1 MSDFQS
7 FRSHFPQFTEKELK
21 EAIEISKGSVNWI
34 EYNKWVEEGRPY
46 EEHDEVLMNLKL
58 EYESQTR
65 SVETRQY
72 ADGKRECRNGVS
84 THRNSRN
91 AVQNIRKT
99 SNETPSAIGTKTTAH
114 EEASVVPRLER
125 MMSSNRLPTYSQILI
140 YQTRDSRAVYSCEK
154 KEIIDRENLL
164 HQQEEYANKLEQMK
178 LEIRK
183 TSIKHIKMENKV
195 YLSAESQCLQDEH
208 DKFVHTIF

>member
-65 SVETRQY
+65 SV
-72 ADGKRECRNGVS
+72 GKLLISLLICTHS
-84 THRNSRN
+84 T
-91 AVQNIRKT
+91 T
-99 SNETPSAIGTKTTAH
+99 SF
-114 EEASVVPRLER
+114 L
-125 MMSSNRLPTYSQILI
+125 
-140 YQTRDSRAVYSCEK
+140 
-154 KEIIDRENLL
+154 
-164 HQQEEYANKLEQMK
+164 
-178 LEIRK
+178 
-183 TSIKHIKMENKV
+183 
-195 YLSAESQCLQDEH
+195 
-208 DKFVHTIF
+208 